1 MPAGKGEGV
10 GSRASILSVMPNAA
24 PDRESSKIILKETL
38 EHVLKMIQNKNVE
51 KETSG
56 KKYLLL

>member
-1 MPAGKGEGV
+1 
-10 GSRASILSVMPNAA
+10 MPNAA
-24 PDRESSKIILKETL
+24 PDRGSSKIISKETL

>member
-1 MPAGKGEGV
+1 MRTGGW
-10 GSRASILSVMPNAA
+10 SHASILSVMPNAA

>member
-1 MPAGKGEGV
+1 
-10 GSRASILSVMPNAA
+10 MPNAA